1 MKKITFKSLPSYYIK
16 EKSGIKNNTLR
27 KKYLMSLTN
36 DKRLDILQKFN
47 KNIITELEIEIQLA
61 TNIDESF
68 IRKVTDVTEYDGFFI
83 ITWKHEEDNM
93 KVKMDEVNKWYKEN
107 KEWLDEMYKEAYPNG
122 TIGHYK
128 DYMRKMYIEITK
140 NQIDYEGED

>member
-1 MKKITFKSLPSYYIK
+1 MEKITFKSLPSHYLK

-61 TNIDESF
+61 INLDESF
-68 IRKVTDVTEYDGFFI
+68 IRKVTDVTEYEGFFI
-83 ITWKHEEDNM
+83 ITWKHEED
-93 KVKMDEVNKWYKEN
+93 
-107 KEWLDEMYKEAYPNG
+107 
-122 TIGHYK
+122 
-128 DYMRKMYIEITK
+128 
-140 NQIDYEGED
+140 